1 MRIRLAPPGQPPD
14 MRSRAPQ
21 SAGKFLLNKNALPK
35 QSRKSRNT
43 VKSALAELGS
53 TTCSLQ
59 TVLLAL
65 LHTRI
70 AGQEASLLQ
79 SSAVLIA
86 LLQQGAAQAVADSAS
101 LAGNT
106 AAGNADDDI
115 ILALE
120 AQQDQRRADDQ
131 LQGLQTEVVVDV
143 TVVDG
148 DLASAW

>member
-1 MRIRLAPPGQPPD
+1 M
-14 MRSRAPQ
+14 
-21 SAGKFLLNKNALPK
+21 LNW
-35 QSRKSRNT
+35 
-43 VKSALAELGS
+43 GC

-101 LAGNT
+101 LTGNT
-106 AAGNADDDI
+106 AAGNADDDV

-131 LQGLQTEVVVDV
+131 LRV
-143 TVVDG
+143 
-148 DLASAW
+148 SRPK